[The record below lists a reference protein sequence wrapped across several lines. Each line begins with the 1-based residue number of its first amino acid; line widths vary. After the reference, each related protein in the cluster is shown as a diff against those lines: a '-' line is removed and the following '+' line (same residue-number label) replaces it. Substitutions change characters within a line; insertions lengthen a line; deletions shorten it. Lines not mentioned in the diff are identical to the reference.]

1 MIEPSCLG
9 VLLFLVFLCFNKT
22 FWEFHVFHAAWL
34 DHDYSM
40 GQSEATWLEADHVGS
55 HMLVIRIKSHSI
67 TPLLLIY
74 QLVLLLFSADP
85 IRSRCESLETD
96 HSRR

>member
-1 MIEPSCLG
+1 MIEPSCRG

-55 HMLVIRIKSHSI
+55 HMLVIRIKS
-67 TPLLLIY
+67 PLKSPSKSPLN
-74 QLVLLLFSADP
+74 P
-85 IRSRCESLETD
+85 IQSHLCC
-96 HSRR
+96 